1 MADRIAEEKYARGY
15 FVGENSEPLV
25 CRLEDGLV
33 YFTGLNM
40 VMFHGDPLM
49 KRVNEIINRV
59 VEAGLYKYWISISD
73 NKFKLIN
80 QKIALS
86 HPLDGYFSFN
96 LYNMQPT
103 FYLLLLGLFLSAL
116 CFMVELLYNCLLNKR
131 MRI

>member
-1 MADRIAEEKYARGY
+1 M
-15 FVGENSEPLV
+15 NLLV
-25 CRLEDGLV
+25 KTLNLYLV

-73 NKFKLIN
+73 NKFKLMKR
-80 QKIALS
+80 KIAIV
-86 HPLDGYFSFN
+86 HPLDGYYSFN
-96 LYNMQPT
+96 LYHMQPA
-103 FYLLLLGLFLSAL
+103 FYLLSLGLCLSVL
-116 CFMVELLYNCLLNKR
+116 CFIVELLYNRVLNKR